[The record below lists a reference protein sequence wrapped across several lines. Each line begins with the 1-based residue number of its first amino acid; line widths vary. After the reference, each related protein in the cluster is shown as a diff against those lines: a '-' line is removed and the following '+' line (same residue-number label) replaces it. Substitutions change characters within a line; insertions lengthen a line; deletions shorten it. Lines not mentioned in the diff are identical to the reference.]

1 MAIPWGSDQTL
12 GSQSPLGAHILTLHM
27 QKTVSPVF
35 KMSPESGPSS
45 TSTVTCLAPCLLHCF
60 PTDSSSWWSCHA
72 SASNPSVAPCPQ
84 NTTQSLIIAHQA
96 PHGPACTTSLTSPSS
111 HARAHTHTYTDPHA
125 FPSPHSHWPP
135 WILATPPTSLACSH
149 PGASELTL
157 STAFHV
163 LLNIYMAAS
172 LHSFWYLIRKATSP
186 TPSASVL

>member
-1 MAIPWGSDQTL
+1 MGLRSNTWESVTL
-12 GSQSPLGAHILTLHM
+12 GCSHSYSPYPEDSLPCLQNESRIGPLVDLHCYH
-27 QKTVSPVF
+27 
-35 KMSPESGPSS
+35 
-45 TSTVTCLAPCLLHCF
+45 TCLAPCLPHCF

-72 SASNPSVAPCPQ
+72 SASNPSVVLCPQ

-135 WILATPPTSLACSH
+135 WILASPPTSLACSH

-172 LHSFWYLIRKATSP
+172 LHSFWYLIRKATPP